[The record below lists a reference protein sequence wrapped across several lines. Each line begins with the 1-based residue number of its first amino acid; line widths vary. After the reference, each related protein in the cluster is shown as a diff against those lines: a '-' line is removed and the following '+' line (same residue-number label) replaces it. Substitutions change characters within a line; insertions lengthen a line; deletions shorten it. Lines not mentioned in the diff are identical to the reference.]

1 MIKLLLTV
9 SSLLFYQ
16 QNKNKSQ
23 IYKYCFNIY
32 RTYKLIIELKDTEN
46 YFETSLK
53 SKERNI
59 CILPCY
65 IVQFSYFIFHI
76 NWYNSLYEKPMHKLV
91 WPISERG
98 VLTLCKI
105 LTLDHCRLSQRR
117 VSENESFWNI
127 QITFLWNE
135 INWILM
141 VQAVIN
147 AA

>member
-16 QNKNKSQ
+16 QIKNKSQ

-46 YFETSLK
+46 YFETSSK
-53 SKERNI
+53 SKIEI
-59 CILPCY
+59 Y
-65 IVQFSYFIFHI
+65 VFFHAI
-76 NWYNSLYEKPMHKLV
+76 SFNWYNSFYEKPMHKLV